1 MIVLF
6 VSVLLHIFHKAENL
20 REVEDTA
27 MDWIMILWAGT
38 VFKEPTIPVGW
49 IDIDDK
55 TYLKWKEP
63 LYVPRERLAHLIDFA
78 LQTGPKMVV
87 VDIDL
92 AQRNHGQ
99 ELDDPVIKV
108 LKTYVDGCKNK
119 PLASDECPPVIMLA
133 SLRTFESDLPVQRGS
148 YLDKYVEDSHH
159 LFWASP
165 LFDRDRDQTIRRWRI
180 WESVRHET
188 DNRLMALPSIQLLAA
203 ILLTSHKGTLE
214 RLQNCLDAV
223 VLKGHKTTSGHE
235 DIDEELTRCSV
246 NLWERLNASVKGHS
260 MRKIETLDLSGD
272 RVARRVVYTIPWQE
286 RSKDASE
293 KTIPTVMTFE
303 GKERLLMSRVS
314 ARSVENVDGEYG
326 SADLQ
331 DRVVFIGGS
340 FSDSRDVYLSPLGE
354 MPGVLVLINA
364 LHSLLQH
371 GEIED
376 INLELKL
383 LINVLLIALLS
394 IAFSVWNSF
403 WGKIVAGFCV
413 IILLVP
419 LSIVMFGFG
428 FWLDFAIPLLTVQ
441 IYQIVA
447 EWGHAARRV
456 VTGIDS
462 Q

>member
-1 MIVLF
+1 
-6 VSVLLHIFHKAENL
+6 
-20 REVEDTA
+20 
-27 MDWIMILWAGT
+27 MDWVMAVWAGT
-38 VFKEPTIPVGW
+38 VFKQPTIPVGW

-63 LYVPRERLAHLIDFA
+63 LYVPRARLARLIDFA
-78 LQTGPKMVV
+78 LQTAPKMVV

-92 AQRNHGQ
+92 AQRSHGQ

-108 LKTYVDGCKNK
+108 LKTYASECKNK
-119 PLASDECPPVIMLA
+119 PLASDDCPPVIFLA
-133 SLRTFESDLPVQRGS
+133 SLRIFESDLPVQRGS
-148 YLDKYVEDSHH
+148 YLDKHVEDSRH

-180 WESVRHET
+180 WESVRRES

-203 ILLTSHKGTLE
+203 TLLTSHKGAVE
-214 RLQNCLDAV
+214 RLQKCLDAQ
-223 VLKGHKTTSGHE
+223 VLKGHKTTSERE
-235 DIDEELTRCSV
+235 DADEELARCSV
-246 NLWERLNASVKGHS
+246 NLWERYNASLKIDS
-260 MRKIETLDLSGD
+260 IRSIETFRLSGD
-272 RVARRVVYTIPWQE
+272 RVARRIVYTIPWQE
-286 RSKDASE
+286 SSNDASGI
-293 KTIPTVMTFE
+293 TIPTVMTFD

-340 FSDSRDVYLSPLGE
+340 FSDSRDVHLSPLGE

-371 GEIED
+371 GEIEE

-383 LINVLLIALLS
+383 LINVILIVLLS
-394 IAFSVWNSF
+394 IAFSIWDSF
-403 WGKIVAGFCV
+403 WGKVVAGFCI

-419 LSIVMFGFG
+419 LSVVMFGFG
-428 FWLDFAIPLLTVQ
+428 FWLDFALPLLTVQ

-447 EWGHAARRV
+447 EWGYAVHRV